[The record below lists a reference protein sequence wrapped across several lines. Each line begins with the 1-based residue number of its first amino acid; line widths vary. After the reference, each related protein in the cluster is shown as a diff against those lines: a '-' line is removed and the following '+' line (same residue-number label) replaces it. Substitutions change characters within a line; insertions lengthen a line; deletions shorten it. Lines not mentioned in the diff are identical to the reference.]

1 MDASQKGFQRADFST
16 RLAIL
21 ECAKLVDCSPLLAV
35 MDGGKWSRV
44 LRNGD
49 VLTNPAFHSNLSQ
62 TWVTVNNFESYILV
76 NSHTNT
82 SHLYTSHSSKSQL
95 IKYICELKF
104 SIIFARAGV
113 LTETKLGVDFPVIDP
128 TKGDP
133 GLGADPH
140 NREATSIVSSP
151 TTLERPSTLLPS
163 F

>member
-1 MDASQKGFQRADFST
+1 MDLAPQKGFQRANFST

-113 LTETKLGVDFPVIDP
+113 LTEKKNSAL
-128 TKGDP
+128 
-133 GLGADPH
+133 
-140 NREATSIVSSP
+140 TSLLSILQRVTLVLVLTR
-151 TTLERPSTLLPS
+151 TTGRRPQ
-163 F
+163 

>member
-1 MDASQKGFQRADFST
+1 M
-16 RLAIL
+16 
-21 ECAKLVDCSPLLAV
+21 
-35 MDGGKWSRV
+35 
-44 LRNGD
+44 
-49 VLTNPAFHSNLSQ
+49 LTNPAFHSNLSQ

-82 SHLYTSHSSKSQL
+82 SLLYTSHSSKSQL
-95 IKYICELKF
+95 IKYICEF

-151 TTLERPSTLLPS
+151 TTLERPSTFLPS
-163 F
+163 FKATLGPVSPVGIEQRILK